1 MVENGS
7 FRNRAEACGA
17 VAAAGAEVRD
27 RSPIHNMGHLSGGER
42 PGRGSA
48 PTFLILENI
57 MKRRIFS
64 FLLAVVMVLSLAPSV
79 FAAEGDGM
87 SFAFSNTTP
96 NPGDTISVLVTID
109 AGTDFSTAMGYES
122 HLYFDK
128 EQLTVE
134 KIEILGTSVSNLTT
148 VDKANKDGE
157 VRFAEFNFDDDE
169 TIANNYVRNL
179 SGEFARVTF
188 KVSEYAGG
196 MTLAFRM
203 DVLVW
208 DIDYEFF
215 VDSTKSDSL
224 SVQGTARPKPT
235 TTGYSVSMAAD
246 QTVAAGETVS
256 IPVTVASSEKRI
268 TGFNAYDMTFTYDPT
283 ALTLN
288 TTSNAAANLTVEDNN
303 GTVRVRRYGEAVE
316 LGTALTLDFTAKKGA
331 ASTVTLTEAK
341 FDLDAN
347 SINFDAPDA
356 TVTDAD
362 TVVNANNFTVT
373 LPDDFTSDAETR
385 LVPAGGSFTFKPV
398 DSHYDYAFTV
408 KVGDTVTEGQT
419 FGGDGTYTVSGVNG
433 NVEVTVTSKTP
444 QQYDVTY
451 RYLVNFKDLEVPEE
465 ILKGPAK
472 ATYNGDYSFSIR
484 PRNDTSY
491 RVDAVWG
498 QSTDTQRTLRGT
510 ANPDGT
516 ITYTLDKYFVKK
528 DFTIR
533 IMATPDNKYNV
544 VFNGNGAED
553 VDPGAPSSVG
563 ANNPYYFKLNKRE
576 NCDYTVTAV
585 FKTNRYDGSQ
595 NINGIVTETS
605 NGQYMITTVN
615 GVGGG
620 NAKTWTLEI
629 TITKVSHN
637 AEEVDVTTYL
647 NLDGKTMMLVTVK
660 GTPENGS
667 AFTYD
672 GNTMYKVE
680 GYGTDWYAWLVIL
693 EKDQTLTKEDAAAK
707 VAVSAADNVVTIANG
722 YDVNMTGVVDI
733 NDAQLVYD
741 IYNGT
746 YGDFGK
752 VSMEKFLR
760 ADVNASKNVDS
771 ADAVAIVSQFK

>member
-1 MVENGS
+1 
-7 FRNRAEACGA
+7 
-17 VAAAGAEVRD
+17 
-27 RSPIHNMGHLSGGER
+27 
-42 PGRGSA
+42 
-48 PTFLILENI
+48 
-57 MKRRIFS
+57 
-64 FLLAVVMVLSLAPSV
+64 MVLSLAPSV

-87 SFAFSNTTP
+87 NFAFSNTTP

-256 IPVTVASSEKRI
+256 IPVTVASSETSI
-268 TGFNAYDMTFTYDPT
+268 TGFNAYDMTFTYDPA

-288 TTSNAAANLTVEDNN
+288 TASDAAANLTVEDNN
-303 GTVRVRRYGEAVE
+303 GTVRVRRYGETAP
-316 LGTALTLDFTAKKGA
+316 LGEALTLDFTAKKGA
-331 ASTVTLTEAK
+331 TSTVTLTEAK

-347 SINFDAPDA
+347 SINFDAPAA
-356 TVTDAD
+356 TISDAD

-408 KVGDTVTEGQT
+408 KVGDTVKDGLT
-419 FGGDGTYTVSGVNG
+419 FGADDAYTVSGVNG
-433 NVEVTVTSKTP
+433 NVKVTVTSKTP
-444 QQYDVTY
+444 KKYDVTY

-472 ATYNGDYSFSIR
+472 ATYNEDYSFSIR

-516 ITYTLDKYFVKK
+516 ITYTLDKYFVKQ

-585 FKTNRYDGSQ
+585 FKPNRYDGSQ
-595 NINGIVTETS
+595 NIDGIVTETS
-605 NGQYMITTVN
+605 PGQYMITTVN

>member
-1 MVENGS
+1 
-7 FRNRAEACGA
+7 
-17 VAAAGAEVRD
+17 
-27 RSPIHNMGHLSGGER
+27 
-42 PGRGSA
+42 
-48 PTFLILENI
+48 
-57 MKRRIFS
+57 
-64 FLLAVVMVLSLAPSV
+64 MVLSLAPSV

-87 SFAFSNTTP
+87 NFAFSNTTP

-148 VDKANKDGE
+148 VDKANRDGE

-256 IPVTVASSEKRI
+256 IPVTVASSEKKI
-268 TGFNAYDMTFTYDPT
+268 TGFNAYDMTFTYNPD

-288 TTSNAAANLTVEDNN
+288 TASDAAANLTVEDGG
-303 GTVRVRRYGEAVE
+303 GTVRVRRYGETAP
-316 LGTALTLDFTAKKGA
+316 LGEALTLDFTAKKGA
-331 ASTVTLTEAK
+331 TSTVTLTEAK

-356 TVTDAD
+356 TITDAA

-398 DSHYDYAFTV
+398 DSHYTYTFTV
-408 KVGDTVTEGQT
+408 KMGDTVKDGLT
-419 FGGDGTYTVSGVNG
+419 FGADDAYTVSGVNG
-433 NVEVTVTSKTP
+433 NVKVTVTSKTP
-444 QQYDVTY
+444 KKYDVTY

-472 ATYNGDYSFSIR
+472 ATYNEDYSFSIR

-491 RVDAVWG
+491 RVEAIWG
-498 QSTDTQRTLRGT
+498 MSSDTQRTLRGT

-516 ITYTLDKYFVKK
+516 ITYTLDKYYVKK

-585 FKTNRYDGSQ
+585 FKPNRYTGSH
-595 NINGIVTETS
+595 NIDGIVTETS
-605 NGQYMITTVN
+605 PGQYMITTVN

-620 NAKTWTLEI
+620 DATSWTLEI

-637 AEEVDVTTYL
+637 AEEVDATTYL

>member
-1 MVENGS
+1 MV
-7 FRNRAEACGA
+7 F
-17 VAAAGAEVRD
+17 
-27 RSPIHNMGHLSGGER
+27 
-42 PGRGSA
+42 
-48 PTFLILENI
+48 
-57 MKRRIFS
+57 
-64 FLLAVVMVLSLAPSV
+64 SLAPSV
-79 FAAEGDGM
+79 FAAEDDHFDV
-87 SFAFSNTTP
+87 SFDNQAPTAGGEVTATISLKKQISNITMAVLEFSYNKDYLACTNVAFSGTTLDY
-96 NPGDTISVLVTID
+96 DTTEVQSGEYL
-109 AGTDFSTAMGYES
+109 SY
-122 HLYFDK
+122 
-128 EQLTVE
+128 VE
-134 KIEILGTSVSNLTT
+134 
-148 VDKANKDGE
+148 
-157 VRFAEFNFDDDE
+157 FAALDDDAAAIYQALPVGY
-169 TIANNYVRNL
+169 TIKL
-179 SGEFARVTF
+179 TF
-188 KVSEYAGG
+188 KVADDAAGEALNFKLVYDSFDADYNEYSEENSYSLTVAG
-196 MTLAFRM
+196 T
-203 DVLVW
+203 W
-208 DIDYEFF
+208 
-215 VDSTKSDSL
+215 
-224 SVQGTARPKPT
+224 RPKPT
-235 TTGYSVSMAAD
+235 TTGYSVSMGAD
-246 QTVAAGETVS
+246 QQVAAGQQVR
-256 IPVTVASSEKRI
+256 IPVNVASSEKKI
-268 TGFNAYDMTFTYDPT
+268 TGFNAYDMTFTYDPA

-288 TTSNAAANLTVEDNN
+288 TASDAAANLTVEDNN
-303 GTVRVRRYGEAVE
+303 GTVRVRRYGETAP
-316 LGTALTLDFTAKKGA
+316 LGEALTLDFTAKKGA
-331 ASTVTLTEAK
+331 TSTVTLTEAK

-347 SINFDAPDA
+347 SINFDAPAA
-356 TVTDAD
+356 TISDGD

-419 FGGDGTYTVSGVNG
+419 FGEDGTYTVSGVNG

-451 RYLVNFKDLEVPEE
+451 EYLVNFKDLEVPEE

-472 ATYNGDYSFSIR
+472 ATYNEDYSFSIR

-585 FKTNRYDGSQ
+585 FKPNRYDGSQ

-605 NGQYMITTVN
+605 AGQYMITTAN

-672 GNTMYKVE
+672 DNTMYKVE

-693 EKDQTLTKEDAAAK
+693 EKDQTLTKEDAAVK

>member
-1 MVENGS
+1 
-7 FRNRAEACGA
+7 
-17 VAAAGAEVRD
+17 
-27 RSPIHNMGHLSGGER
+27 
-42 PGRGSA
+42 
-48 PTFLILENI
+48 
-57 MKRRIFS
+57 
-64 FLLAVVMVLSLAPSV
+64 MVLSLAPSV
-79 FAAEGDGM
+79 FAAEDDAGM
-87 SFAFSNTTP
+87 SVSFDNTTP
-96 NPGDTISVLVTID
+96 NPGDTITALVTVES
-109 AGTDFSTAMGYES
+109 DFSAAMAYES
-122 HLYFDK
+122 SFYFDK
-128 EQLTVE
+128 ELLTVE
-134 KIEILGTSVSNLTT
+134 KIEILGAPVLNLTT
-148 VDKANKDGE
+148 VDRANTSGR
-157 VRFAEFNFDDDE
+157 VRFAEFNRNYDE
-169 TIANNYVRNL
+169 TIANDRVRNL
-179 SGEFARVTF
+179 KGDFAKITL

-196 MTLAFRM
+196 KTATGR
-203 DVLVW
+203 
-208 DIDYEFF
+208 
-215 VDSTKSDSL
+215 TKGMAWNSKHEYVVRWEGSYSL
-224 SVQGTARPKPT
+224 SIQGSETARPT
-235 TTGYSVSMAAD
+235 ATGYTVSMGAD
-246 QTVAAGETVS
+246 RTFAVGETVS
-256 IPVTVASSEKRI
+256 IPVTVASSEKKI
-268 TGFNAYDMTFTYDPT
+268 TGFNAYDMTFTYDPA

-288 TTSNAAANLTVEDNN
+288 TASDTAANLTVEDNN
-303 GTVRVRRYGEAVE
+303 GTVRVRRYGETAP
-316 LGTALTLDFTAKKGA
+316 LGEALTLDFTAKKGA
-331 ASTVTLTEAK
+331 TSTVTLTGAK

-347 SINFDAPDA
+347 SINFDAPAA
-356 TVTDAD
+356 TIADGD

-398 DSHYDYAFTV
+398 DSHYDYVFTV

-419 FGGDGTYTVSGVNG
+419 FGEGGTYTVSDVNG

-444 QQYDVTY
+444 KKYDVTY

-472 ATYNGDYSFSIR
+472 ATYNEDYSFSIR

-491 RVDAVWG
+491 RVDAIWG
-498 QSTDTQRTLRGT
+498 MSTDTQRTLRGT

-516 ITYTLDKYFVKK
+516 ITYTLDKYFVKQ

-585 FKTNRYDGSQ
+585 FKPNRYTGSH
-595 NINGIVTETS
+595 NIDGIVTETS
-605 NGQYMITTVN
+605 PGQYMITTVN

-620 NAKTWTLEI
+620 DATSWTLEI

-771 ADAVAIVSQFK
+771 ADAVAIVSQFR

>member
-1 MVENGS
+1 
-7 FRNRAEACGA
+7 
-17 VAAAGAEVRD
+17 
-27 RSPIHNMGHLSGGER
+27 
-42 PGRGSA
+42 
-48 PTFLILENI
+48 
-57 MKRRIFS
+57 MKKRIFS
-64 FLLAVVMVLSLAPSV
+64 FLLAVVMVLSLAPSP
-79 FAAEGDGM
+79 FAAEE
-87 SFAFSNTTP
+87 P
-96 NPGDTISVLVTID
+96 KISI
-109 AGTDFSTAMGYES
+109 
-122 HLYFDK
+122 
-128 EQLTVE
+128 
-134 KIEILGTSVSNLTT
+134 T
-148 VDKANKDGE
+148 VDKTSVKAGETITFTYESTAAVTEMTNLEVWLAYDGDAFE
-157 VRFAEFNFDDDE
+157 YVSVDTEGSVWFEKPRVKGRNTLLGYPSFVLREEKDDE
-169 TIANNYVRNL
+169 EDVDAGKMF
-179 SGEFARVTF
+179 SVTF
-188 KVSEYAGG
+188 RALE
-196 MTLAFRM
+196 TIT
-203 DVLVW
+203 DVKEASF
-208 DIDYEFF
+208 YNN
-215 VDSTKSDSL
+215 DSL
-224 SVQGTARPKPT
+224 TKWEYEWKEHKAADGYFDHNSGDPIYVTVTPKGATGPIAT
-235 TTGYSVSMAAD
+235 PTGYSVSMGAD

-256 IPVTVASSEKRI
+256 IPVTVASSKHSI
-268 TGFNAYDMTFTYDPT
+268 TGFNAYDMTFTYDPA

-288 TTSNAAANLTVEDNN
+288 TTSNAEANLTVEDNN
-303 GTVRVRRYGEAVE
+303 GTVRVRRYGETVP
-316 LGTALTLDFTAKKGA
+316 LGEALTLDFTAKKGA
-331 ASTVTLTEAK
+331 TSTVTLTEAK

-347 SINFDAPDA
+347 SINFDAPAA
-356 TVTDAD
+356 TITDGD

-398 DSHYDYAFTV
+398 DSHYDYVFTV

-419 FGGDGTYTVSGVNG
+419 FGEDGTYTVSDVNG

-444 QQYDVTY
+444 KKYDVTY

-472 ATYNGDYSFSIR
+472 ATYNEDYSFSIR

-516 ITYTLDKYFVKK
+516 ITYTLDKYYVKK

-533 IMATPDNKYNV
+533 IHATPDNKYNV

-585 FKTNRYDGSQ
+585 FKPNRYTGSH
-595 NINGIVTETS
+595 NIDGIVTETS
-605 NGQYMITTVN
+605 PGQYMITTVN

-620 NAKTWTLEI
+620 DATSWTLEI

>member
-1 MVENGS
+1 
-7 FRNRAEACGA
+7 
-17 VAAAGAEVRD
+17 
-27 RSPIHNMGHLSGGER
+27 
-42 PGRGSA
+42 
-48 PTFLILENI
+48 
-57 MKRRIFS
+57 
-64 FLLAVVMVLSLAPSV
+64 MVLSLAPSV
-79 FAAEGDGM
+79 FAAEGYGPM
-87 SFAFSNTTP
+87 VVTTVDRTTVKP
-96 NPGDTISVLVTID
+96 GETVTVTYTLSHDLDAMTRLSIILRFDVSLFQFVSTNIDDSVWFDNPSVNN
-109 AGTDFSTAMGYES
+109 
-122 HLYFDK
+122 
-128 EQLTVE
+128 
-134 KIEILGTSVSNLTT
+134 TSVSGN
-148 VDKANKDGE
+148 DGY
-157 VRFAEFNFDDDE
+157 VRLRQYKNSNTD
-169 TIANNYVRNL
+169 TIAAGTL
-179 SGEFARVTF
+179 CTMTF
-188 KVSEYAGG
+188 KALEEISTAQSALFYNNNKGLLKSSIRVN
-196 MTLAFRM
+196 
-203 DVLVW
+203 
-208 DIDYEFF
+208 DITQA
-215 VDSTKSDSL
+215 VDGIGFSSGVDDPITVNIIPEGSSIT
-224 SVQGTARPKPT
+224 VPKT
-235 TTGYSVSMAAD
+235 DTNYSVSMGAD

-268 TGFNAYDMTFTYDPT
+268 TGFNAYDMTFTYDPA

-288 TTSNAAANLTVEDNN
+288 TTSNAEANLTVEDNN
-303 GTVRVRRYGEAVE
+303 GTVRVRRYGETAE
-316 LGTALTLDFTAKKGA
+316 LGTALTLDFTAKKGTS
-331 ASTVTLTEAK
+331 STVTLTEAK

-356 TVTDAD
+356 TITDAA

-398 DSHYDYAFTV
+398 DSHYDYVFTV

-419 FGGDGTYTVSGVNG
+419 FGEGGTYTVSDVNA

-444 QQYDVTY
+444 KKYDVTY

-472 ATYNGDYSFSIR
+472 ATYNEDYSFSIR

-491 RVDAVWG
+491 RVEAIWG
-498 QSTDTQRTLRGT
+498 MSSDTQRTLRGT

-585 FKTNRYDGSQ
+585 FKPNRYDGSQ
-595 NINGIVTETS
+595 NIDGIVTETS
-605 NGQYMITTVN
+605 PGQYMITTVD
-615 GVGGG
+615 GVGG
-620 NAKTWTLEI
+620 NATSWTLEI

-733 NDAQLVYD
+733 NDVQLVYD

-771 ADAVAIVSQFK
+771 ADAVAIVKQFQ

>member
-1 MVENGS
+1 
-7 FRNRAEACGA
+7 
-17 VAAAGAEVRD
+17 
-27 RSPIHNMGHLSGGER
+27 
-42 PGRGSA
+42 
-48 PTFLILENI
+48 

-79 FAAEGDGM
+79 FAAEEPKITVAVDKTSVKAGETVTFTYESTAAVTEMTNLEVWLAYDGDAFEYVSVDTEGSVWFEKPRVKGRNTLLGYP
-87 SFAFSNTTP
+87 SF
-96 NPGDTISVLVTID
+96 VLREEKDDEEDVD
-109 AGTDFSTAMGYES
+109 AGKMFSVTFRALETITDVKEASFYNNDSLTKWEYEWKE
-122 HLYFDK
+122 HKAADGYFDHSK
-128 EQLTVE
+128 NDPIYVAVTP
-134 KIEILGTSVSNLTT
+134 KGT
-148 VDKANKDGE
+148 E
-157 VRFAEFNFDDDE
+157 P
-169 TIANNYVRNL
+169 IA
-179 SGEFARVTF
+179 T
-188 KVSEYAGG
+188 
-196 MTLAFRM
+196 
-203 DVLVW
+203 
-208 DIDYEFF
+208 
-215 VDSTKSDSL
+215 
-224 SVQGTARPKPT
+224 P
-235 TTGYSVSMAAD
+235 TGYSVSMGAD
-246 QTVAAGETVS
+246 QTVAADQKVL
-256 IPVTVASSEKRI
+256 IPVTVNSSRATV
-268 TGFNAYDMTFTYDPT
+268 TGFNAYDMTFTYDPA

-288 TTSNAAANLTVEDNN
+288 TTSNAEANLTVEDNN
-303 GTVRVRRYGEAVE
+303 GTVRVRRYGETAP
-316 LGTALTLDFTAKKGA
+316 LGEALTLNFTAKKGA
-331 ASTVTLTEAK
+331 TSTVTLTEAK

-347 SINFDAPDA
+347 SINFDAPAA
-356 TVTDAD
+356 TISDGD

-398 DSHYDYAFTV
+398 DSHYDYVFTV

-419 FGGDGTYTVSGVNG
+419 FGEGGTYTVSGVNA

-444 QQYDVTY
+444 KQYDVTY
-451 RYLVNFKDLEVPEE
+451 KYKRDNVTVDTMDEV
-465 ILKGPAK
+465 IVGPAK
-472 ATYNGDYSFSIR
+472 ATYNEDYSFSIR
-484 PRNDTSY
+484 PRSDTVYSV
-491 RVDAVWG
+491 RVILGEGKSSDDVKFPKKTSNA
-498 QSTDTQRTLRGT
+498 
-510 ANPDGT
+510 DGT
-516 ITYTLDKYFVKK
+516 MSFTLDKYYVKQK
-528 DFTIR
+528 FR
-533 IMATPDNKYNV
+533 VYVEATSGKSCDVEFK
-544 VFNGNGAED
+544 GNGAED
-553 VDPGAPSSVG
+553 VDPSASNVVG
-563 ANNPYYFKLNKRE
+563 QLNPYYFKLNKRQ
-576 NCDYTVTAV
+576 NCDYTITAIYRPHGGMLAV
-585 FKTNRYDGSQ
+585 SRKMNV
-595 NINGIVTETS
+595 IETS
-605 NGQYMITTVN
+605 DGQYMIPAPESLLN
-615 GVGGG
+615 SDR
-620 NAKTWTLEI
+620 WTLEI

>member
-1 MVENGS
+1 
-7 FRNRAEACGA
+7 
-17 VAAAGAEVRD
+17 
-27 RSPIHNMGHLSGGER
+27 
-42 PGRGSA
+42 
-48 PTFLILENI
+48 
-57 MKRRIFS
+57 
-64 FLLAVVMVLSLAPSV
+64 MVLSLAPSV
-79 FAAEGDGM
+79 FAAEDDAGM
-87 SFAFSNTTP
+87 SVSFDNTTP
-96 NPGDTISVLVTID
+96 NPGDTITALVTVES
-109 AGTDFSTAMGYES
+109 DFSAAMAYES
-122 HLYFDK
+122 SFYFDK
-128 EQLTVE
+128 ELLTVE
-134 KIEILGTSVSNLTT
+134 KIEILGAPVLNLTT
-148 VDKANKDGE
+148 VDRANTSGR
-157 VRFAEFNFDDDE
+157 VRFAEFNRNYDE
-169 TIANNYVRNL
+169 TIANDRVRNL
-179 SGEFARVTF
+179 KGDFAKITL

-196 MTLAFRM
+196 KTATGR
-203 DVLVW
+203 
-208 DIDYEFF
+208 
-215 VDSTKSDSL
+215 TKGMAWNSKHEYVVKWEGSYSL
-224 SVQGTARPKPT
+224 SIQGSETARPT
-235 TTGYSVSMAAD
+235 ATGYTVSMATDRTFA
-246 QTVAAGETVS
+246 VGETVS
-256 IPVTVASSEKRI
+256 IPVTVASSEKKI
-268 TGFNAYDMTFTYDPT
+268 TGFNAYDMTFTYDPA

-288 TTSNAAANLTVEDNN
+288 TASDAAANLTVEDNN
-303 GTVRVRRYGEAVE
+303 GTVRVRRYGETVP
-316 LGTALTLDFTAKKGA
+316 LGEALTLDFTAKKGA
-331 ASTVTLTEAK
+331 TSTVTLTGAK

-347 SINFDAPDA
+347 SINFDAPAA
-356 TVTDAD
+356 TISDAD

-398 DSHYDYAFTV
+398 DSHYTYTFTV
-408 KVGDTVTEGQT
+408 KMGDTVKDGLT
-419 FGGDGTYTVSGVNG
+419 FGADDAYTVSGVNG
-433 NVEVTVTSKTP
+433 NVKVTVTSKTP
-444 QQYDVTY
+444 KKYDVTY

-472 ATYNGDYSFSIR
+472 ATYNEDYSFSIR

-491 RVDAVWG
+491 RVEAIWG
-498 QSTDTQRTLRGT
+498 MSTDTQRTLRGT

-516 ITYTLDKYFVKK
+516 ITYTLDKYYVKK

-533 IMATPDNKYNV
+533 IIATPDNKYNV

-585 FKTNRYDGSQ
+585 FKPNRYTGSR
-595 NINGIVTETS
+595 NIDGIVTETS
-605 NGQYMITTVN
+605 PGQYMITTVN

-620 NAKTWTLEI
+620 DATSWTLEI

>member
-1 MVENGS
+1 MV
-7 FRNRAEACGA
+7 F
-17 VAAAGAEVRD
+17 
-27 RSPIHNMGHLSGGER
+27 
-42 PGRGSA
+42 
-48 PTFLILENI
+48 
-57 MKRRIFS
+57 
-64 FLLAVVMVLSLAPSV
+64 SLAPSV
-79 FAAEGDGM
+79 FAAEGDTTLAVLTADKTSVRPGEDVTFTYTLQEQVDYIERM
-87 SFAFSNTTP
+87 TIVLIYDANLFTWKSTDYEGSVFFTAPTINTADVSTGGEHRVRLVQASDDSDASVFPGKICSFTLTASEEIT
-96 NPGDTISVLVTID
+96 DTQEASFYTSGG
-109 AGTDFSTAMGYES
+109 A
-122 HLYFDK
+122 
-128 EQLTVE
+128 
-134 KIEILGTSVSNLTT
+134 KIRADGLNHGTSN
-148 VDKANKDGE
+148 DG
-157 VRFAEFNFDDDE
+157 FDHGWLDPIK
-169 TIANNYVRNL
+169 IAIVPY
-179 SGEFARVTF
+179 
-188 KVSEYAGG
+188 GG
-196 MTLAFRM
+196 TP
-203 DVLVW
+203 
-208 DIDYEFF
+208 I
-215 VDSTKSDSL
+215 
-224 SVQGTARPKPT
+224 PT
-235 TTGYSVSMAAD
+235 TTGYSVSMGAD
-246 QTVAAGETVS
+246 KAVAVGETVS
-256 IPVTVASSEKRI
+256 IPVTVASSETKI
-268 TGFNAYDMTFTYDPT
+268 TGFNAYDMTFTYDPA

-288 TTSNAAANLTVEDNN
+288 TASDAAANLTVEDNN
-303 GTVRVRRYGEAVE
+303 GTVRVRRYGETAP
-316 LGTALTLDFTAKKGA
+316 LGEALTLDFTAKKGA
-331 ASTVTLTEAK
+331 TSTVTLTEAK

-356 TVTDAD
+356 TITDAA

-398 DSHYDYAFTV
+398 DSHYDYVFTV

-419 FGGDGTYTVSGVNG
+419 FGEGGTYTVSDVNG

-444 QQYDVTY
+444 KKYDVTY

-472 ATYNGDYSFSIR
+472 ATYNEDYSISIR

-533 IMATPDNKYNV
+533 IIATPDNKYNV

-585 FKTNRYDGSQ
+585 FKPNRYDGSQ
-595 NINGIVTETS
+595 NIDGIVTETS
-605 NGQYMITTVN
+605 PGQYMITTVN

-722 YDVNMTGVVDI
+722 YDVNMTGGVDI
-733 NDAQLVYD
+733 NDAQMVYD

>member
-1 MVENGS
+1 
-7 FRNRAEACGA
+7 
-17 VAAAGAEVRD
+17 
-27 RSPIHNMGHLSGGER
+27 
-42 PGRGSA
+42 
-48 PTFLILENI
+48 

-79 FAAEGDGM
+79 FAAEDDPGM
-87 SFAFSNTTP
+87 SITFSNTTP
-96 NPGDTISVLVTID
+96 NPGDTVTALITVD
-109 AGTDFSTAMGYES
+109 ADADFSTALGYGVDLWYDTEW
-122 HLYFDK
+122 
-128 EQLTVE
+128 LTVE
-134 KIEILGTSVSNLTT
+134 KVEVLGTKASTRT
-148 VDKANKDGE
+148 VGKCVTIEETN
-157 VRFAEFNFDDDE
+157 DDEDE
-169 TIANNYVRNL
+169 TIADNYVRNL
-179 SGEFARVTF
+179 SGDFARVTF
-188 KVSEYAGG
+188 KVSEYADGLKL
-196 MTLAFRM
+196 TSRL
-203 DVLVW
+203 DVYAW
-208 DIDYEFF
+208 DSDYKDV
-215 VDSTKSDSL
+215 VDSTKNYSL
-224 SVQGTARPKPT
+224 SVLGTVRPT
-235 TTGYSVSMAAD
+235 ATGYTVSMGAD
-246 QTVAAGETVS
+246 QQLVS
-256 IPVTVASSEKRI
+256 GQKVRIPVTVASSEKKI
-268 TGFNAYDMTFTYDPT
+268 TGFNAYDMTFTYNPA

-288 TTSNAAANLTVEDNN
+288 TASDAAANLTVEDDNN
-303 GTVRVRRYGEAVE
+303 GTVRVRRYGETAP
-316 LGTALTLDFTAKKGA
+316 LGEALTLDFTAKNGA
-331 ASTVTLTEAK
+331 TSTVTLTGAK

-356 TVTDAD
+356 TITDAA

-398 DSHYDYAFTV
+398 DSHYDYEFTV
-408 KVGDTVTEGQT
+408 KVGDSVTEKLT
-419 FGGDGTYTVSGVNG
+419 FGEDGTYTVSDVNG
-433 NVEVTVTSKTP
+433 NVEVAVTSKAP
-444 QQYDVTY
+444 KKYDVTY

-472 ATYNGDYSFSIR
+472 ATYNEDYSFSIR

-491 RVDAVWG
+491 RVDAIWG
-498 QSTDTQRTLRGT
+498 KSTDTQRTLRGT

-516 ITYTLDKYFVKK
+516 ITYTLDKYYVKK

-533 IMATPDNKYNV
+533 IHATPDNKYNV

-585 FKTNRYDGSQ
+585 FKPNRYTGSH
-595 NINGIVTETS
+595 NIDGIVTETS
-605 NGQYMITTVN
+605 PGQYMITTVN

-620 NAKTWTLEI
+620 DATSWTLEI

>member
-1 MVENGS
+1 
-7 FRNRAEACGA
+7 
-17 VAAAGAEVRD
+17 
-27 RSPIHNMGHLSGGER
+27 
-42 PGRGSA
+42 
-48 PTFLILENI
+48 

-64 FLLAVVMVLSLAPSV
+64 FLLAVVMVFSLAPSV
-79 FAAEGDGM
+79 FAAEVGQIFTVTFDNKIPY
-87 SFAFSNTTP
+87 A
-96 NPGDTISVLVTID
+96 GDTITATIYMVQAPTDYYKVT
-109 AGTDFSTAMGYES
+109 SY
-122 HLYFDK
+122 
-128 EQLTVE
+128 
-134 KIEILGTSVSNLTT
+134 IEY
-148 VDKANKDGE
+148 NKDILTYVSHTCSWEGMTCAVTE
-157 VRFAEFNFDDDE
+157 ERSGDYRSYVDFKIDSKKGTE
-169 TIANNYVRNL
+169 TDILDKIQTRQTGAIAT
-179 SGEFARVTF
+179 VTF
-188 KVSEYAGG
+188 KVNESCEVGQAINYKIRGSFYKVNGRSAINNQDVEEQLAVTEPGG
-196 MTLAFRM
+196 
-203 DVLVW
+203 
-208 DIDYEFF
+208 
-215 VDSTKSDSL
+215 
-224 SVQGTARPKPT
+224 SVITVPKTP
-235 TTGYSVSMAAD
+235 TGYSVSMGAD
-246 QTVAAGETVS
+246 HTITNGETVS

-268 TGFNAYDMTFTYDPT
+268 TGFNAYDMTFTYNPA

-288 TTSNAAANLTVEDNN
+288 TASDAAANLTVEDNN
-303 GTVRVRRYGEAVE
+303 GTVRVRRYGETAP
-316 LGTALTLDFTAKKGA
+316 LGEALTLDFTAKKGA
-331 ASTVTLTEAK
+331 TSTVTLTEAK

-347 SINFDAPDA
+347 SINFDAPAA
-356 TVTDAD
+356 TISDGD

-419 FGGDGTYTVSGVNG
+419 FGADDAYTVSGVNG
-433 NVEVTVTSKTP
+433 NVKVTVTSKTP

-451 RYLVNFKDLEVPEE
+451 SYLVNFKDLEVPEE

-472 ATYNGDYSFSIR
+472 ATYNEDYSFSIR

-533 IMATPDNKYNV
+533 IIATPDNKYNV

-585 FKTNRYDGSQ
+585 FKPNRYDGSQ

-620 NAKTWTLEI
+620 NATSWTLEI

>member
-1 MVENGS
+1 
-7 FRNRAEACGA
+7 
-17 VAAAGAEVRD
+17 
-27 RSPIHNMGHLSGGER
+27 
-42 PGRGSA
+42 
-48 PTFLILENI
+48 
-57 MKRRIFS
+57 
-64 FLLAVVMVLSLAPSV
+64 MVLSLAPSV
-79 FAAEGDGM
+79 FAAEEPKITVAVDKTSVKAGETITFTYESTAAVTEMTNLEVWLAYDGDAFEYVSVDTEGSVWFEKPRVKGRNTLLGYP
-87 SFAFSNTTP
+87 SF
-96 NPGDTISVLVTID
+96 VLREEKDDEEDVD
-109 AGTDFSTAMGYES
+109 AGKMFSVTFRALETITDVKEASFYNNDSLTKWEYEWKE
-122 HLYFDK
+122 HKAADGYFDHNSGDPIYV
-128 EQLTVE
+128 TVTP
-134 KIEILGTSVSNLTT
+134 KGAT
-148 VDKANKDGE
+148 GP
-157 VRFAEFNFDDDE
+157 
-169 TIANNYVRNL
+169 IA
-179 SGEFARVTF
+179 T
-188 KVSEYAGG
+188 
-196 MTLAFRM
+196 
-203 DVLVW
+203 
-208 DIDYEFF
+208 
-215 VDSTKSDSL
+215 
-224 SVQGTARPKPT
+224 P
-235 TTGYSVSMAAD
+235 TGYSVSMGAD

-256 IPVTVASSEKRI
+256 IPVTVASSKHSI
-268 TGFNAYDMTFTYDPT
+268 TGFNAYDMTFTYDPA

-288 TTSNAAANLTVEDNN
+288 TASDAAANLTVEDNN

-331 ASTVTLTEAK
+331 TSTVTLTGAK

-347 SINFDAPDA
+347 SINFDAPAA
-356 TVTDAD
+356 TIADAD

-398 DSHYDYAFTV
+398 DSHYDYVFTV

-444 QQYDVTY
+444 KQYDVTY
-451 RYLVNFKDLEVPEE
+451 KYKRDNVTVDTMDEV
-465 ILKGPAK
+465 IVGPAK
-472 ATYNGDYSFSIR
+472 ATYNEDYSFSIR
-484 PRNDTSY
+484 PRSDTVYSV
-491 RVDAVWG
+491 RVILGEGKSSDDEKFPKKTSNA
-498 QSTDTQRTLRGT
+498 
-510 ANPDGT
+510 DGT
-516 ITYTLDKYFVKK
+516 MSFTLDKYYVKQK
-528 DFTIR
+528 FR
-533 IMATPDNKYNV
+533 VYVEATSGKSCDVEFK
-544 VFNGNGAED
+544 GNGAED
-553 VDPGAPSSVG
+553 VDPSASNVVG
-563 ANNPYYFKLNKRE
+563 QLNPYYFKLNKRQ
-576 NCDYTVTAV
+576 NCDYTITAIYRPHGGMLAV
-585 FKTNRYDGSQ
+585 SRKMNV
-595 NINGIVTETS
+595 IETS
-605 NGQYMITTVN
+605 DGQYMIPAPESLLN
-615 GVGGG
+615 SDR
-620 NAKTWTLEI
+620 WTLEI

-771 ADAVAIVSQFK
+771 ADAVVIVGQFR

>member
-1 MVENGS
+1 
-7 FRNRAEACGA
+7 
-17 VAAAGAEVRD
+17 
-27 RSPIHNMGHLSGGER
+27 
-42 PGRGSA
+42 
-48 PTFLILENI
+48 
-57 MKRRIFS
+57 
-64 FLLAVVMVLSLAPSV
+64 MVLSLAPSV
-79 FAAEGDGM
+79 FAAGDDAGM
-87 SFAFSNTTP
+87 SVSFDNTTP
-96 NPGDTISVLVTID
+96 NPGDTITALVTVES
-109 AGTDFSTAMGYES
+109 DFSAAMAYES
-122 HLYFDK
+122 SFYFDK
-128 EQLTVE
+128 ELLTVE
-134 KIEILGTSVSNLTT
+134 KIEILGAPVLNLTT
-148 VDKANKDGE
+148 VDRANTSGR
-157 VRFAEFNFDDDE
+157 VRFAEFNRNYDE
-169 TIANNYVRNL
+169 TIANDRVRNL
-179 SGEFARVTF
+179 KGDFAKITL

-196 MTLAFRM
+196 KTATGR
-203 DVLVW
+203 
-208 DIDYEFF
+208 
-215 VDSTKSDSL
+215 TKGMAWNSKHEYVVRWEGSYSL
-224 SVQGTARPKPT
+224 SIQGSETARPT
-235 TTGYSVSMAAD
+235 ATGYTVSMATDRTFA
-246 QTVAAGETVS
+246 VGETAS
-256 IPVTVASSEKRI
+256 IPVTVASSEKKI
-268 TGFNAYDMTFTYDPT
+268 TGFNAYDMTFTYDPA

-288 TTSNAAANLTVEDNN
+288 TTSDAAANLTVEDNN

-316 LGTALTLDFTAKKGA
+316 LGTALTLDFTAKKGTS
-331 ASTVTLTEAK
+331 STVTLTEAK

-347 SINFDAPDA
+347 SINFDAPAA
-356 TVTDAD
+356 TIADAD

-398 DSHYDYAFTV
+398 DSHYDYVFTV

-419 FGGDGTYTVSGVNG
+419 FGEGGTYTVSDVNA

-444 QQYDVTY
+444 KQYDVTY
-451 RYLVNFKDLEVPEE
+451 KYTRDNVTVDTMDEV
-465 ILKGPAK
+465 IVGPAK
-472 ATYNGDYSFSIR
+472 ATYNEDYSFSIR
-484 PRNDTSY
+484 PRSDTVYSV
-491 RVDAVWG
+491 RVILGEGKSSDDEKFPKKTSNA
-498 QSTDTQRTLRGT
+498 
-510 ANPDGT
+510 DGT
-516 ITYTLDKYFVKK
+516 MSFTLDKYYVKQK
-528 DFTIR
+528 FR
-533 IMATPDNKYNV
+533 VYVEATSGKSCDVEFK
-544 VFNGNGAED
+544 GNGAED
-553 VDPGAPSSVG
+553 VDPSASNVVG
-563 ANNPYYFKLNKRE
+563 QLNPYYFKLNKRQ
-576 NCDYTVTAV
+576 NCDYTITAIYRPHGGMLAV
-585 FKTNRYDGSQ
+585 SRKMNV
-595 NINGIVTETS
+595 IETS
-605 NGQYMITTVN
+605 DGQYMIPAPESLLN
-615 GVGGG
+615 SDR
-620 NAKTWTLEI
+620 WTLEI

-771 ADAVAIVSQFK
+771 ADAVAIVKQFQ

>member
-1 MVENGS
+1 
-7 FRNRAEACGA
+7 
-17 VAAAGAEVRD
+17 
-27 RSPIHNMGHLSGGER
+27 
-42 PGRGSA
+42 
-48 PTFLILENI
+48 
-57 MKRRIFS
+57 
-64 FLLAVVMVLSLAPSV
+64 MVLSLAPSV
-79 FAAEGDGM
+79 FAAEEPKITVAVDKTSVKAGETVTFTYESTAAVAEMTNLDVCLAYDGDVFEYV
-87 SFAFSNTTP
+87 SVDTENSVWFE
-96 NPGDTISVLVTID
+96 NPRVRSRYTLLGYPMFRLSEDKDDEEDVD
-109 AGTDFSTAMGYES
+109 AGKMFSVTFRALETITDVKEASFYNHDSLTVWEYEWEE
-122 HLYFDK
+122 HKAVDGYFDHSK
-128 EQLTVE
+128 DDPIYVVVTP
-134 KIEILGTSVSNLTT
+134 KGT
-148 VDKANKDGE
+148 E
-157 VRFAEFNFDDDE
+157 P
-169 TIANNYVRNL
+169 IA
-179 SGEFARVTF
+179 T
-188 KVSEYAGG
+188 
-196 MTLAFRM
+196 
-203 DVLVW
+203 
-208 DIDYEFF
+208 
-215 VDSTKSDSL
+215 
-224 SVQGTARPKPT
+224 P
-235 TTGYSVSMAAD
+235 TGYSVSMGAD
-246 QTVAAGETVS
+246 QTVAADQKVL
-256 IPVTVASSEKRI
+256 IPVTVNSSRATV
-268 TGFNAYDMTFTYDPT
+268 TGFNAYDMTFTYDPA

-288 TTSNAAANLTVEDNN
+288 TASDAAANLTVEDNN
-303 GTVRVRRYGEAVE
+303 GTVRVRRYGETVP
-316 LGTALTLDFTAKKGA
+316 LGEALTLDFTAKKGA
-331 ASTVTLTEAK
+331 SSTVTLTEAK

-347 SINFDAPDA
+347 SINFDAPAA
-356 TVTDAD
+356 TISDAD

-398 DSHYDYAFTV
+398 DSHYTYTFTV
-408 KVGDTVTEGQT
+408 KMGDTVKDGLT
-419 FGGDGTYTVSGVNG
+419 FGADDAYTVSGVNG
-433 NVEVTVTSKTP
+433 NVKVTVTSKTP
-444 QQYDVTY
+444 KKYDVTY
-451 RYLVNFKDLEVPEE
+451 RYLVNFEDLEVPEE

-472 ATYNGDYSFSIR
+472 ATYNEDYSFSIR

-491 RVDAVWG
+491 RVEAIWG
-498 QSTDTQRTLRGT
+498 MSTDTQRTLRGT

-516 ITYTLDKYFVKK
+516 ITYTLDKYYVKK

-533 IMATPDNKYNV
+533 IIATPDNKYNV

-585 FKTNRYDGSQ
+585 FKPNRYTGSR
-595 NINGIVTETS
+595 NIDGIVTETS
-605 NGQYMITTVN
+605 PGQYMITTVN

-620 NAKTWTLEI
+620 DATSWTLEI

>member
-1 MVENGS
+1 
-7 FRNRAEACGA
+7 
-17 VAAAGAEVRD
+17 
-27 RSPIHNMGHLSGGER
+27 
-42 PGRGSA
+42 
-48 PTFLILENI
+48 

-79 FAAEGDGM
+79 FAAEGDSPKICATIDKTSVQPGETVSVTYM
-87 SFAFSNTTP
+87 LP
-96 NPGDTISVLVTID
+96 NAVNNVNEITVALHYDTSLFKYEGVNYSDSTFFKSPTIS
-109 AGTDFSTAMGYES
+109 
-122 HLYFDK
+122 
-128 EQLTVE
+128 
-134 KIEILGTSVSNLTT
+134 
-148 VDKANKDGE
+148 
-157 VRFAEFNFDDDE
+157 
-169 TIANNYVRNL
+169 NYVGVDTFSIREEDPSDDGITVNAGKL
-179 SGEFARVTF
+179 CEITFTAIGSIGEAQFYTTQSTSGYDVNSLIMIDWEDYTTKNGGFDHGINDPLNVAIKPSGETV
-188 KVSEYAGG
+188 VE
-196 MTLAFRM
+196 
-203 DVLVW
+203 
-208 DIDYEFF
+208 
-215 VDSTKSDSL
+215 
-224 SVQGTARPKPT
+224 
-235 TTGYSVSMAAD
+235 TGYTVSMGAD
-246 QTVAAGETVS
+246 QQVAAGDKVS
-256 IPVTVASSEKRI
+256 IPVTVASSKKNI
-268 TGFNAYDMTFTYDPT
+268 SGFNAYDMTFTYDPA

-288 TTSNAAANLTVEDNN
+288 TTSNAEANLTVEDNN
-303 GTVRVRRYGEAVE
+303 GTVRVRRYGETKA
-316 LGTALTLDFTAKKGA
+316 LGEALTLDFTAKKGA
-331 ASTVTLTEAK
+331 TSTVTLTGAK

-347 SINFDAPDA
+347 SINFDAPAA
-356 TVTDAD
+356 TISDAD

-398 DSHYDYAFTV
+398 DSHYDYVFTV

-419 FGGDGTYTVSGVNG
+419 FGEGGTYTVSDVNA

-444 QQYDVTY
+444 KQYDVTY
-451 RYLVNFKDLEVPEE
+451 KYTRDNVTVDTMDEV
-465 ILKGPAK
+465 IVGPAK
-472 ATYNGDYSFSIR
+472 ATYNEDYSFSIR
-484 PRNDTSY
+484 PRSDTVYSV
-491 RVDAVWG
+491 RVILGEGKSSDDEKFPKKTSNA
-498 QSTDTQRTLRGT
+498 
-510 ANPDGT
+510 DGT
-516 ITYTLDKYFVKK
+516 MSFTLDKYYVKQK
-528 DFTIR
+528 FR
-533 IMATPDNKYNV
+533 VYVEATSGKSCDVEFK
-544 VFNGNGAED
+544 GNGAED
-553 VDPGAPSSVG
+553 VDPSASNVVG
-563 ANNPYYFKLNKRE
+563 QLNPYYFKLNKRQ
-576 NCDYTVTAV
+576 NCDYTITAIYRPHGGMLAV
-585 FKTNRYDGSQ
+585 SREMNV
-595 NINGIVTETS
+595 IETS
-605 NGQYMITTVN
+605 DGQYMIPAPESLLN
-615 GVGGG
+615 SDR
-620 NAKTWTLEI
+620 WTLEI

>member
-1 MVENGS
+1 
-7 FRNRAEACGA
+7 
-17 VAAAGAEVRD
+17 
-27 RSPIHNMGHLSGGER
+27 
-42 PGRGSA
+42 
-48 PTFLILENI
+48 
-57 MKRRIFS
+57 
-64 FLLAVVMVLSLAPSV
+64 MVLSLAPSV
-79 FAAEGDGM
+79 FAAE
-87 SFAFSNTTP
+87 
-96 NPGDTISVLVTID
+96 DTMI
-109 AGTDFSTAMGYES
+109 STAV
-122 HLYFDK
+122 DK
-128 EQLTVE
+128 
-134 KIEILGTSVSNLTT
+134 TT
-148 VDKANKDGE
+148 VAAGE
-157 VRFAEFNFDDDE
+157 TVTVTYTMNRAVDE
-169 TIANNYVRNL
+169 VSLITIAPKYDKTVLTFQSVDYADSVFFQSPKSGASALVGRGYIREERSRMTVNAGKLCSFTFVAAEDVEDVTEVAFYNVQSTSSKYNSCIQVAGKIYTTADGGLDHGESDPIYVN
-179 SGEFARVTF
+179 VT
-188 KVSEYAGG
+188 
-196 MTLAFRM
+196 
-203 DVLVW
+203 
-208 DIDYEFF
+208 
-215 VDSTKSDSL
+215 
-224 SVQGTARPKPT
+224 PKGATGPIAT
-235 TTGYSVSMAAD
+235 PTGYSVSMGAD

-256 IPVTVASSEKRI
+256 IPVTVASSKHSI

-303 GTVRVRRYGEAVE
+303 GTVRVRRYGETAP
-316 LGTALTLDFTAKKGA
+316 LGEALTLDFTAKKGA
-331 ASTVTLTEAK
+331 TSTVTLTEAK

-347 SINFDAPDA
+347 SINFDAPAA
-356 TVTDAD
+356 TIADAD

-398 DSHYDYAFTV
+398 DSHYDYVFTV

-451 RYLVNFKDLEVPEE
+451 SYLVNFKDLEVPEE

-472 ATYNGDYSFSIR
+472 ATYNEDYSFSIR

-585 FKTNRYDGSQ
+585 FKPNRYDGSQ
-595 NINGIVTETS
+595 NIDGIVTETS
-605 NGQYMITTVN
+605 PGQYMITTVN

>member
-1 MVENGS
+1 
-7 FRNRAEACGA
+7 
-17 VAAAGAEVRD
+17 
-27 RSPIHNMGHLSGGER
+27 
-42 PGRGSA
+42 
-48 PTFLILENI
+48 
-57 MKRRIFS
+57 
-64 FLLAVVMVLSLAPSV
+64 MVLSLAPSV
-79 FAAEGDGM
+79 FAAEGYGPM
-87 SFAFSNTTP
+87 VVTTVDRTTVKP
-96 NPGDTISVLVTID
+96 GETVTVTYTLSHDLDAMTRLSIILRFDVSLFQFVSTNIDDSVWFDNPSVNN
-109 AGTDFSTAMGYES
+109 
-122 HLYFDK
+122 
-128 EQLTVE
+128 
-134 KIEILGTSVSNLTT
+134 TSVSGN
-148 VDKANKDGE
+148 DGY
-157 VRFAEFNFDDDE
+157 VRLRQYKNSNTD
-169 TIANNYVRNL
+169 TIAAGTL
-179 SGEFARVTF
+179 CTMTF
-188 KVSEYAGG
+188 KALEEISTAQSALFYNNNKGLLKSSIKVNGITQA
-196 MTLAFRM
+196 
-203 DVLVW
+203 
-208 DIDYEFF
+208 
-215 VDSTKSDSL
+215 VDGIGFSSGVDDPITVNIIPEGSSIT
-224 SVQGTARPKPT
+224 VPKT
-235 TTGYSVSMAAD
+235 DTNYSVSMGAD

-268 TGFNAYDMTFTYDPT
+268 TGFNAYDMTFTYDPA

-288 TTSNAAANLTVEDNN
+288 TTSNAEANLTVEDNN

-331 ASTVTLTEAK
+331 TSTVTLTGAK

-347 SINFDAPDA
+347 SINFDAPAA
-356 TVTDAD
+356 TISDAD

-373 LPDDFTSDAETR
+373 LPDAFTSDAETR

-398 DSHYDYAFTV
+398 DSHYDYEFTV

-451 RYLVNFKDLEVPEE
+451 SYLVNFKDLEVPEE

-472 ATYNGDYSFSIR
+472 ATYNEDYSFSIR

-491 RVDAVWG
+491 RVEAIWG
-498 QSTDTQRTLRGT
+498 MSSDTQRTLRGT

-516 ITYTLDKYFVKK
+516 ITYTLDKYYVKQ

-585 FKTNRYDGSQ
+585 FKPNRYTGSH
-595 NINGIVTETS
+595 NIDGIVTETS
-605 NGQYMITTVN
+605 PGQYMITTVN

-620 NAKTWTLEI
+620 DATSWTLEI

>member
-1 MVENGS
+1 
-7 FRNRAEACGA
+7 
-17 VAAAGAEVRD
+17 
-27 RSPIHNMGHLSGGER
+27 
-42 PGRGSA
+42 
-48 PTFLILENI
+48 

-79 FAAEGDGM
+79 FAAEDDPVM
-87 SFAFSNTTP
+87 SIFFDNNAP
-96 NPGDTISVLVTID
+96 QAGDTITVTLNVNRIFSDAAILETYLDFGEDVTYVKTEFLNVELNSRMID
-109 AGTDFSTAMGYES
+109 SSRLHIYGWGDEDEEIAQKVKSIPTGAFA
-122 HLYFDK
+122 
-128 EQLTVE
+128 
-134 KIEILGTSVSNLTT
+134 KI
-148 VDKANKDGE
+148 
-157 VRFAEFNFDDDE
+157 
-169 TIANNYVRNL
+169 
-179 SGEFARVTF
+179 TF
-188 KVSEYAGG
+188 KISEYAAGK
-196 MTLAFRM
+196 TLNFRLWGEF
-203 DVLVW
+203 D
-208 DIDYEFF
+208 DIDWNTLNDCDDNY
-215 VDSTKSDSL
+215 
-224 SVQGTARPKPT
+224 SVEVTGSAVEKPT
-235 TTGYSVSMAAD
+235 ATGYSVSMATDRTFA
-246 QTVAAGETVS
+246 VGETVS
-256 IPVTVASSEKRI
+256 IPVTVASSEKKI
-268 TGFNAYDMTFTYDPT
+268 TGFNAYDMTFTYDPA

-288 TTSNAAANLTVEDNN
+288 TTSNAEANLTVEDNN
-303 GTVRVRRYGEAVE
+303 GTVRVRRYGETVE

-331 ASTVTLTEAK
+331 SSTVKLTEAK

-347 SINFDAPDA
+347 SINFDAPAA
-356 TVTDAD
+356 TISDAD

-398 DSHYDYAFTV
+398 DSHYDYVFTV

-433 NVEVTVTSKTP
+433 NVKVTVTSKTP
-444 QQYDVTY
+444 KQYDVTY
-451 RYLVNFKDLEVPEE
+451 KYLVNFKDLEVPEE

-472 ATYNGDYSFSIR
+472 ATYNEDYSFSIR

-491 RVDAVWG
+491 RVEAIWG
-498 QSTDTQRTLRGT
+498 MSTDTQRTLRGT

-516 ITYTLDKYFVKK
+516 ITYTLDKYYVKK

-585 FKTNRYDGSQ
+585 FKPNRYDGSQ
-595 NINGIVTETS
+595 NIHGIVTETS
-605 NGQYMITTVN
+605 PGQYMITTVN
-615 GVGGG
+615 GVGGS
-620 NAKTWTLEI
+620 NATSWTLEI

>member
-1 MVENGS
+1 
-7 FRNRAEACGA
+7 
-17 VAAAGAEVRD
+17 
-27 RSPIHNMGHLSGGER
+27 
-42 PGRGSA
+42 
-48 PTFLILENI
+48 
-57 MKRRIFS
+57 
-64 FLLAVVMVLSLAPSV
+64 MVLSLAPSV

-87 SFAFSNTTP
+87 NFAFSNTTP

-148 VDKANKDGE
+148 VDKANRDGE

-235 TTGYSVSMAAD
+235 TTGYSVSMGAD
-246 QTVAAGETVS
+246 HTITNGETVS

-268 TGFNAYDMTFTYDPT
+268 TGFNAYDMTFTYDPA

-288 TTSNAAANLTVEDNN
+288 TASDAAANLTVEDNN
-303 GTVRVRRYGEAVE
+303 GTVRVRRYGETVE

-331 ASTVTLTEAK
+331 TSTVTLTEAK

-356 TVTDAD
+356 TITDAA

-398 DSHYDYAFTV
+398 DSHYDYVFTV

-419 FGGDGTYTVSGVNG
+419 FGEGGTYTVSDVNA

-451 RYLVNFKDLEVPEE
+451 SYLVNFKDLEVPEE

-472 ATYNGDYSFSIR
+472 ATYNEDYSFSIR

-498 QSTDTQRTLRGT
+498 MSTDTQRTLRGT

-516 ITYTLDKYFVKK
+516 ITYTLDKYYVKK

-533 IMATPDNKYNV
+533 IIATPDNKYNV

-585 FKTNRYDGSQ
+585 FKPNRYDGSQ
-595 NINGIVTETS
+595 NIDGIVTETS
-605 NGQYMITTVN
+605 PGQYMITTVN

-672 GNTMYKVE
+672 GNTMYKAE

>member
-1 MVENGS
+1 
-7 FRNRAEACGA
+7 
-17 VAAAGAEVRD
+17 
-27 RSPIHNMGHLSGGER
+27 
-42 PGRGSA
+42 
-48 PTFLILENI
+48 
-57 MKRRIFS
+57 
-64 FLLAVVMVLSLAPSV
+64 MVLSLAPSV
-79 FAAEGDGM
+79 FAAEDDDYFDV
-87 SFAFSNTTP
+87 SFDNQAPTAGGEVTATISLKKQISGVSMVVLDFSYNKDYLTCTGVAFSGTTLDY
-96 NPGDTISVLVTID
+96 DTTEVQSGEYL
-109 AGTDFSTAMGYES
+109 SY
-122 HLYFDK
+122 
-128 EQLTVE
+128 VE
-134 KIEILGTSVSNLTT
+134 
-148 VDKANKDGE
+148 
-157 VRFAEFNFDDDE
+157 FAALDDDAAAIYQALPVGY
-169 TIANNYVRNL
+169 TIKL
-179 SGEFARVTF
+179 TF
-188 KVSEYAGG
+188 KVADDAAGEALNFKLNYVTYDTDYNEYSEENSYSMTVAG
-196 MTLAFRM
+196 
-203 DVLVW
+203 
-208 DIDYEFF
+208 
-215 VDSTKSDSL
+215 SL
-224 SVQGTARPKPT
+224 QIKPT
-235 TTGYSVSMAAD
+235 ATGYTVSMATDRTFA
-246 QTVAAGETVS
+246 VGETVS
-256 IPVTVASSEKRI
+256 IPVTVASSEKKI
-268 TGFNAYDMTFTYDPT
+268 TGFNAYDMTFTYNPA

-288 TTSNAAANLTVEDNN
+288 TTSNAEANLTVEDNN
-303 GTVRVRRYGEAVE
+303 GTVRVRRYGETAP
-316 LGTALTLDFTAKKGA
+316 LGEALTLDFTAKTGK

-347 SINFDAPDA
+347 SINFDAPAA
-356 TVTDAD
+356 TIADAD

-373 LPDDFTSDAETR
+373 LPGEFTSDAETR
-385 LVPAGGSFTFKPV
+385 LVPNGGSFTFKPV
-398 DSHYDYAFTV
+398 DSHYDYEFTV
-408 KVGDTVTEGQT
+408 KVGDSVTEGQT

-451 RYLVNFKDLEVPEE
+451 EYLVNFKDLEVPEE

-472 ATYNGDYSFSIR
+472 ATYNEDYSFSIR

-498 QSTDTQRTLRGT
+498 MSTDTQTTLRGT

-585 FKTNRYDGSQ
+585 FKPNRYDGSQ
-595 NINGIVTETS
+595 NIDGIVTETS
-605 NGQYMITTVN
+605 PGQYMITTAN

>member
-1 MVENGS
+1 
-7 FRNRAEACGA
+7 
-17 VAAAGAEVRD
+17 
-27 RSPIHNMGHLSGGER
+27 
-42 PGRGSA
+42 
-48 PTFLILENI
+48 
-57 MKRRIFS
+57 
-64 FLLAVVMVLSLAPSV
+64 MVLSLAPSV
-79 FAAEGDGM
+79 FAAEDDAGM
-87 SFAFSNTTP
+87 SVSFDNTTP
-96 NPGDTISVLVTID
+96 NPGDTITALVTVES
-109 AGTDFSTAMGYES
+109 DFSAAMAYES
-122 HLYFDK
+122 SFYFDK
-128 EQLTVE
+128 ELLTVE
-134 KIEILGTSVSNLTT
+134 KIEILGAPVLNLTT
-148 VDKANKDGE
+148 VDRANTSGR
-157 VRFAEFNFDDDE
+157 VRFAEFNRNYDE
-169 TIANNYVRNL
+169 TIANDRVRNL
-179 SGEFARVTF
+179 KGDFAKITL

-196 MTLAFRM
+196 KTATGR
-203 DVLVW
+203 
-208 DIDYEFF
+208 
-215 VDSTKSDSL
+215 TKGMAWNSKHEYVVRWEGSYSL
-224 SVQGTARPKPT
+224 SIQGSETARPT
-235 TTGYSVSMAAD
+235 ATGYTVSMGAD
-246 QTVAAGETVS
+246 QQVAAGQQVR
-256 IPVTVASSEKRI
+256 IPVTVASSEKKI
-268 TGFNAYDMTFTYDPT
+268 TGFNAYDMTFTYDPA

-288 TTSNAAANLTVEDNN
+288 TASDAAANLTVEDNN
-303 GTVRVRRYGEAVE
+303 GTVRVRRYGETAE

-331 ASTVTLTEAK
+331 TSTVTLTEAK

-347 SINFDAPDA
+347 SINFDAPAA
-356 TVTDAD
+356 TIADGD

-398 DSHYDYAFTV
+398 DSHYDYVFTV

-444 QQYDVTY
+444 KQYDVTY

-472 ATYNGDYSFSIR
+472 ATYNEDYSFSIR

-491 RVDAVWG
+491 RVEAIWG
-498 QSTDTQRTLRGT
+498 MSSDTQTTLRGT

-585 FKTNRYDGSQ
+585 FKPNRYDGSQ
-595 NINGIVTETS
+595 NIDGIVTETS

-620 NAKTWTLEI
+620 NATSWTLEI

>member
-1 MVENGS
+1 
-7 FRNRAEACGA
+7 
-17 VAAAGAEVRD
+17 
-27 RSPIHNMGHLSGGER
+27 
-42 PGRGSA
+42 
-48 PTFLILENI
+48 
-57 MKRRIFS
+57 
-64 FLLAVVMVLSLAPSV
+64 
-79 FAAEGDGM
+79 
-87 SFAFSNTTP
+87 
-96 NPGDTISVLVTID
+96 
-109 AGTDFSTAMGYES
+109 
-122 HLYFDK
+122 
-128 EQLTVE
+128 
-134 KIEILGTSVSNLTT
+134 
-148 VDKANKDGE
+148 
-157 VRFAEFNFDDDE
+157 
-169 TIANNYVRNL
+169 
-179 SGEFARVTF
+179 
-188 KVSEYAGG
+188 
-196 MTLAFRM
+196 M
-203 DVLVW
+203 D
-208 DIDYEFF
+208 
-215 VDSTKSDSL
+215 SDPR
-224 SVQGTARPKPT
+224 TE
-235 TTGYSVSMAAD
+235 TGYSVSMGAD
-246 QTVAAGETVS
+246 QQVAAGQQVR
-256 IPVTVASSEKRI
+256 IPVNVASSKGI
-268 TGFNAYDMTFTYDPT
+268 AGFNAYDMTFTYDPA

-288 TTSNAAANLTVEDNN
+288 TASDAAANLTVEDNN
-303 GTVRVRRYGEAVE
+303 GTVRVRRYGETAP
-316 LGTALTLDFTAKKGA
+316 LGEALTLDFTAKKGA
-331 ASTVTLTEAK
+331 TSTVTLTEAK

-347 SINFDAPDA
+347 SINFDAPAA
-356 TVTDAD
+356 TIADGD

-433 NVEVTVTSKTP
+433 NVKVTVTSKTP
-444 QQYDVTY
+444 KKYDVTY

-472 ATYNGDYSFSIR
+472 ATYNEDYSFSIR

-491 RVDAVWG
+491 RVEAIWG
-498 QSTDTQRTLRGT
+498 RSSDTERTLRGT

-516 ITYTLDKYFVKK
+516 ITYTLDKYYVKK

-585 FKTNRYDGSQ
+585 FKPNRYTGSH
-595 NINGIVTETS
+595 NIDGIVTETS
-605 NGQYMITTVN
+605 PGQYMITTVN

-620 NAKTWTLEI
+620 DATSWTLEI

>member
-1 MVENGS
+1 
-7 FRNRAEACGA
+7 
-17 VAAAGAEVRD
+17 
-27 RSPIHNMGHLSGGER
+27 
-42 PGRGSA
+42 
-48 PTFLILENI
+48 
-57 MKRRIFS
+57 
-64 FLLAVVMVLSLAPSV
+64 MVLSLAPSV

-87 SFAFSNTTP
+87 NFAFSNTTP

-203 DVLVW
+203 EVLVW
-208 DIDYEFF
+208 DGDWEFF

-235 TTGYSVSMAAD
+235 TTGYSVSMGAD
-246 QTVAAGETVS
+246 KAVAAGETVS
-256 IPVTVASSEKRI
+256 IPVTVASSETSI
-268 TGFNAYDMTFTYDPT
+268 TGFNAYDMTFTYDPA

-288 TTSNAAANLTVEDNN
+288 TTSNAEANLTVEDNN

-331 ASTVTLTEAK
+331 TSTVTLTEAK

-347 SINFDAPDA
+347 SINFDAPAA
-356 TVTDAD
+356 TISDGD

-373 LPDDFTSDAETR
+373 LPNDFTSDAETR

-398 DSHYDYAFTV
+398 DSHYDYEFTV
-408 KVGDTVTEGQT
+408 KMGDTVKDGLT
-419 FGGDGTYTVSGVNG
+419 FGADDAYTVSSVNG
-433 NVEVTVTSKTP
+433 NVKVTVTSKTP
-444 QQYDVTY
+444 KKYDVTY

-472 ATYNGDYSFSIR
+472 ATYNEDYSFSIR

-491 RVDAVWG
+491 RVEAIWG
-498 QSTDTQRTLRGT
+498 MSTDTQRTLRGT

-516 ITYTLDKYFVKK
+516 ITYTLDKYFVKQ

-585 FKTNRYDGSQ
+585 FKPNRYTGSQ
-595 NINGIVTETS
+595 NIDGIVTETS
-605 NGQYMITTVN
+605 PGQYMITTAN

-620 NAKTWTLEI
+620 DATSWTLEI

-647 NLDGKTMMLVTVK
+647 NLDDKTMMLVTVK

-771 ADAVAIVSQFK
+771 ADAVAIVKQFQ